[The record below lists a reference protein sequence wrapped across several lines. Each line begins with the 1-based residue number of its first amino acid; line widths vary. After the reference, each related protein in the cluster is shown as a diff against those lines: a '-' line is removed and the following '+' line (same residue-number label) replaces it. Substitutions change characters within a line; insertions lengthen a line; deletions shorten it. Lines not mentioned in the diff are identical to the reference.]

1 MFRWPHVQN
10 ISMFLL
16 VLRCHPKLC
25 QLCVYSPFK
34 LNTLP
39 AICISKEFTLLL
51 SITSSPNVADTL
63 SSTQKKLLYLHIY
76 WSLPKTP
83 ELSYWKCLLSLPQ
96 QVMRGHER
104 YLHVCAYQETQLCKH
119 ICGQGHSNSHDIE
132 GMLWNNVVLF
142 LLKTSCKTQNQI
154 WESLLGQLNEIFQI
168 HRYCC
173 PLKDNHE
180 QQSYLRSTKTQRENR
195 AGIVAYLV
203 HKGTENLTLAQLLL
217 WRMGST
223 SSHISV
229 TDALMVPSSTSS
241 M

>member
-16 VLRCHPKLC
+16 ALRCHPKLC
-25 QLCVYSPFK
+25 QLCVDSPFK

-39 AICISKEFTLLL
+39 AICRSKEFTLLL

-63 SSTQKKLLYLHIY
+63 SSTQKKPLYLHIY

-104 YLHVCAYQETQLCKH
+104 HLHVCAYQETQLCKH
-119 ICGQGHSNSHDIE
+119 ICGQGHSNRHDTE
-132 GMLWNNVVLF
+132 GMLWNNGVLF

-154 WESLLGQLNEIFQI
+154 WSLLGQLNEIFQI

-173 PLKDNHE
+173 PLKDNHM
-180 QQSYLRSTKTQRENR
+180 SS
-195 AGIVAYLV
+195 
-203 HKGTENLTLAQLLL
+203 NLTLDSRRYNRKTELA
-217 WRMGST
+217 
-223 SSHISV
+223 
-229 TDALMVPSSTSS
+229 
-241 M
+241 